1 MPSKTLKFFQTH
13 KIITLLFLVSLS
25 LWSWQRTTGFSWDFA
40 TYSLNAEYIFGG
52 ADYSEI
58 LRPPLASVLMFPAG
72 LNRALGEY
80 FFIVFVSMLFLYSV
94 VKLADSLKLDRTA
107 FYVFSLT
114 PFHIF
119 FGLFAGT
126 ELLSLSLLYLSVYTL
141 YTKKSGIF
149 LGLLSLARYT
159 NIFYLPIVLFQK
171 NLKRIILSLI
181 LFVAVFTPWFAYN
194 YVMTGDPLTSL
205 SDFYSIAIK
214 YRDYTPIQPPRIEDV
229 LLALNFTTPFL
240 ILGIY
245 LKAKNG
251 LAKTDILMIV
261 ILVLTLISYWRIP
274 IKDIR
279 YLFHLALPA
288 AYFSMFAL
296 KKINFLPF
304 SLEKKRLQYPKETI
318 ILIFLI
324 ITIASMVILTPAM
337 KLPDS
342 TDFKEIAAKVNC
354 STLSNV
360 WVPLSYYGLPTTPSP
375 REQQLNQKIEE
386 GYRIVVYHKEERDIT
401 DPDQISKLPI
411 IENNPKY
418 LIVGDKTKCKPI
430 TRADYRYLNWLN
442 DFLNYTYNYTVPTD
456 PIGVFFGK

>member
-1 MPSKTLKFFQTH
+1 MSPKTLKFFQTH

-25 LWSWQRTTGFSWDFA
+25 LWLWQRSTGFSWDFA
-40 TYSLNAEYIFGG
+40 AYSLNAEYIFSG

-58 LRPPLASVLMFPAG
+58 LRPPLASVLMFPSG
-72 LNRALGEY
+72 LNRILGEY
-80 FFIVFVSMLFLYSV
+80 FFIVFVSLLFLYSV

-107 FYVFSLT
+107 FYVFSLS

-126 ELLSLSLLYLSVYTL
+126 ELLSLSLLYLSVYSL
-141 YTKKSGIF
+141 STKKSGIF

-159 NIFYLPIVLFQK
+159 NIFYLPIVVFQK
-171 NLKRIILSLI
+171 NLKKIVLSLI
-181 LFVAVFTPWFAYN
+181 LFVAVFAPWFAYN

-214 YRDYTPIQPPRIEDV
+214 YRDYTPVSTPKIEDI
-229 LLALNFTTPFL
+229 LLVLNFTTPFL

-251 LAKTDILMIV
+251 LGKTDILMIV
-261 ILVLTLISYWRIP
+261 IFVLTLISYWRIP

-288 AYFSMFAL
+288 AYFSVIAL
-296 KKINFLPF
+296 KKIKF
-304 SLEKKRLQYPKETI
+304 RYTI
-318 ILIFLI
+318 QIVLV
-324 ITIASMVILTPAM
+324 ITLVSMAILTPAM

-342 TDFKEIAAKVNC
+342 NDFKEIVSKVNC

-375 REQQLNQKIEE
+375 REQQINQKIEE
-386 GYRIVVYHKEERDIT
+386 GYRIVVYHGEERDIT
-401 DPDQISKLPI
+401 DPVQISKLPI
-411 IENNPKY
+411 IENTSKY
-418 LIVGDKTKCKPI
+418 LIIGDKTKCKPI
-430 TRADYRYLNWLN
+430 TRADYRYLNLLN
-442 DFLNYTYNYTVPTD
+442 DFLNYTYNYTVPTNSFD
-456 PIGVFFGK
+456 VFFVK

>member
-1 MPSKTLKFFQTH
+1 MPPKILNFFQTH
-13 KIITLLFLVSLS
+13 KIITLLFLLTLV
-25 LWSWQRTTGFSWDFA
+25 LWSWQHTTGFTWDFA
-40 TYSLNAEYIFGG
+40 AYSLNAEYIFGG
-52 ADYSEI
+52 GDYSEI

-80 FFIVFVSMLFLYSV
+80 FYIILVSLIFLYSAL
-94 VKLADSLKLDRTA
+94 KLADSLKLDRTA

-126 ELLSLSLLYLSVYTL
+126 ELLSLSLLYLSVYSL
-141 YTKKSGIF
+141 YTKKSGIL

-171 NLKRIILSLI
+171 NLKRIVLSLI

-205 SDFYSIAIK
+205 SDFYTLSIK
-214 YRDYTPIQPPRIEDV
+214 YRDYTVIQPPKIEDI
-229 LLALNFTTPFL
+229 LLTLNFTIPFL

-245 LKAKNG
+245 IRAKKG
-251 LAKTDILMIV
+251 LGKTDILMIV

-296 KKINFLPF
+296 KKINF
-304 SLEKKRLQYPKETI
+304 RYTVQI
-318 ILIFLI
+318 ILVISLV
-324 ITIASMVILTPAM
+324 SMAVLTPMM
-337 KLPDS
+337 KLPDPI
-342 TDFKEIAAKVNC
+342 DFKEIAVKVNC
-354 STLSNV
+354 STMSNV
-360 WVPLSYYGLPTTPSP
+360 WVPLSYYGLPTIPSP
-375 REQQLNQKIEE
+375 REQQINQKVEQ
-386 GYRIVVYHKEERDIT
+386 GYRIVVYHGEERDIT

-418 LIVGDKTKCKPI
+418 LIIGDSTKCKTI

-442 DFLNYTYNYTVPTD
+442 DFLNYTYNYIVPTD
-456 PIGVFFGK
+456 PIGVFFGKE